1 MRLKILNRY
10 ILKEMTGPFLIGLA
24 VYTLLF
30 LIQLLF
36 QLANLVIQQGLSAG
50 VSFLIFLLSLPGL
63 LAYTIP
69 VALLLGTII
78 AYGRLSSD
86 SEIIAIRASGVRG
99 GRLLIPP
106 LYFAAAATVVM
117 LVFNVWLIPY
127 SRLTMDRIQ
136 GDSTQ
141 AIKLVRLLRPG
152 VFFDR
157 IPGVLLYA
165 QRVNEQKA
173 RYEDVLVFQREHR
186 SEDILTLARYGRTV
200 SSRTSGTLQFL
211 LEDGETVR
219 FDRRNPGKVQRSTF
233 KEQTLTVRTSAGSLE
248 GGGQKSL
255 SEYTTSELMGR
266 LSLPP
271 QSKNPDL
278 VRKDRYAWLYE
289 LHRRIAASLAVLFF
303 VLVGVPL
310 GMVNVRGGKGA
321 GFSLSL
327 IVLLAYWILNSA
339 LGDLALAGRM
349 HPWLA
354 AWLPD
359 LLLLA
364 AGLWLMRIRNR
375 MTAPGWIRLFLLLFP
390 ARREGRANGS
400 AGAKGAVRV
409 TRGIP
414 LMDRYIFKRMIRFLV
429 LISVSIILLDWLIE
443 ARGLSEFVTNR
454 HKFELLLRYL
464 VEQTPGILMMLA
476 PFAVLM
482 TVLVTFGVLERTNEV
497 IAIKASGI
505 SLYRLALPAV
515 TLGFLACIFLWSMSE
530 AVVPGASRTAQTL
543 RDRIKGYTSRNVASA
558 MDVWLFAPDRQEL
571 FHYNHYDTKTKMFQG
586 FSIYSLN
593 KTDFRL
599 ESRFFAKEA
608 DFTGPGTLQYSQG
621 WTWRQSGAKTFE
633 KSPEGTME
641 IGIPKDYFVIPAFM
655 EARYFNSRD
664 LRKLIRQLQ
673 ERGYPTY
680 QQRMDYYQKYSD
692 AAAPLVLLIIG
703 LPFAFMTGRRGSLY
717 GIAIALCLVIAY
729 YALSA
734 IFNSIGVMLWLDPSL
749 AAWTPTIL
757 FTLAGGY
764 LLLNVRT

>member
-86 SEIIAIRASGVRG
+86 SEIIAIRASGIRG
-99 GRLLIPP
+99 GKLLIAP
-106 LYFAAAATVVM
+106 LYFAGAATVVM

-127 SRLTMDRIQ
+127 ARFTMDRIQ

-165 QRVNEQKA
+165 RRVNEQKA
-173 RYEDVLVFQREHR
+173 RYEDVLVFQKEHR

-200 SSRTSGTLQFL
+200 SSPASGTLQFL

-219 FDRRNPGKVQRSTF
+219 FDRRDPGKVQRSSF
-233 KEQTLTVRTSAGSLE
+233 KEQTLTVQTSGGST
-248 GGGQKSL
+248 GGGQRSL
-255 SEYTTSELMGR
+255 SEYTTSELLGR
-266 LSLPP
+266 LKLPP
-271 QSKNPDL
+271 QSKDPEL
-278 VRKDRYAWLYE
+278 IRKDRYAWLYE
-289 LHRRIAASLAVLFF
+289 LNRRFAASLAVLFF

-327 IVLLAYWILNSA
+327 IVLLGYWILNSA

-359 LLLLA
+359 ILLLV

-390 ARREGRANGS
+390 ARRAPQAGPDRASKGS
-400 AGAKGAVRV
+400 VRL
-409 TRGIP
+409 TRGVPI
-414 LMDRYIFKRMIRFLV
+414 LDRYVFKRMLRFLV
-429 LISVSIILLDWLIE
+429 LISASIILLDWLIE

-454 HKFELLLRYL
+454 HQFHLLMRYL
-464 VEQTPGILMMLA
+464 VDQTPGILMMLA

-482 TVLVTFGVLERTNEV
+482 TVLVTFGVLERSNEV

-505 SLYRLALPAV
+505 SLYRLAMPAV
-515 TLGFLACIFLWSMSE
+515 ILGCLACVFLWSMSE

-571 FHYNHYDTKTKMFQG
+571 FHYNHYDAKTKGFQG
-586 FSIYSLN
+586 FSIYKLD

-599 ESRFFAKEA
+599 ESRFFAKNA
-608 DFTGPGTLQYSQG
+608 DFSAPDTLRYTDG
-621 WTWRQSGAKTFE
+621 WRWRRAGSKTFE
-633 KSPEGTME
+633 MLPHGRLGVGVPKS
-641 IGIPKDYFVIPAFM
+641 YFVIPAFM
-655 EARYFNSRD
+655 EARYFNSHD
-664 LRKLIRQLQ
+664 LRKLIGQLQ

-717 GIAIALCLVIAY
+717 GIAIALTLVIAY

-757 FTLAGGY
+757 FALAGGY
-764 LLLNVRT
+764 LLLNIRT